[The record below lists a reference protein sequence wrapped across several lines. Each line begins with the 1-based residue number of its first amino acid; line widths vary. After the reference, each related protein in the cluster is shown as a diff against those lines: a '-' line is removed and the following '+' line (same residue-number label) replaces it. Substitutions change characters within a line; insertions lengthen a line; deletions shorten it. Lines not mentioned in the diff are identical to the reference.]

1 MKIKC
6 LGASG
11 CVTGSCFLLDNGKQ
25 FLIDC
30 GLFQGGKQME
40 ALNRTDWGFDPR
52 NIEALFLTH
61 AHIDHCGRIP
71 KLVRDGF
78 KGKIY
83 ATLPTVELAKILL
96 LDSAHIQEMEAEW
109 ESRKN
114 RRRGK
119 TDVQPLYTVKDAE
132 KSLSRFEV
140 LPKDERVSLDED
152 LAFCFR
158 NAGHILGS
166 SILELWC
173 GTGTQTRKIVFTG
186 DLGHKNQLIV
196 QDPHYILDSDV
207 LFVEST
213 YGNRNHKSFEAS
225 RAELLE
231 AILFSYHHNEKVI
244 IPAFAV
250 ARTQELLYIIGEFF
264 RSGQIPSMP
273 VYLDSPLAIAATNIF
288 RRMKDFYDEETQAL
302 VSTGVDPFSFPQLIL
317 SHTAQESMRINES
330 SGPGIVIAGN
340 GMCTAGR
347 IKHHLKHN
355 LWRKGAS
362 IVFVGYQ
369 AAGTIGRKIVE
380 GARAV
385 RVFSENLA
393 VRARVFTIGGFSA
406 HADQSDLFEWL
417 SHYENRDVDVYVI
430 HGEEHIST
438 SFASLIRQRFGFRS
452 HVPAIGDVIPITIP
466 GARAVTA
473 PSVGAER
480 LPGLSNLLRKADE
493 IRRLIEV
500 APEAI
505 PEDAL
510 RAIEEEL
517 SQATSRVESILHKQK
532 EP

>member
-1 MKIKC
+1 MRIKC

-25 FLIDC
+25 YLIDC

-40 ALNRTDWGFDPR
+40 ALNHKDWGFDPR

-119 TDVQPLYTVKDAE
+119 TDVQALYTVKDAE
-132 KSLSRFEV
+132 RSLSRFEV
-140 LPKDERVSLDED
+140 LPKDERVSLDDD
-152 LAFCFR
+152 LTFCFR

-173 GTGTQTRKIVFTG
+173 GKGTQSRKIVFTG
-186 DLGHKNQLIV
+186 DLGHRNQLIV
-196 QDPHYILDSDV
+196 QDPHYVVGSDV

-213 YGNRNHKSFEAS
+213 YGNRNHKSFDAS

-231 AILFSYHHNEKVI
+231 AILYSYHHNEKVI

-264 RSGQIPSMP
+264 RKGQIPSMP
-273 VYLDSPLAIAATNIF
+273 VYLDSPLAIAATGIF
-288 RRMKDFYDEETQAL
+288 RRMKEFYDEETLAL
-302 VSTGVDPFSFPQLIL
+302 VNEGVDPFSFPQLIL
-317 SHTAQESMRINES
+317 SHTAQDSIQINES
-330 SGPGIVIAGN
+330 GGPGIVIAGN

-430 HGEEHIST
+430 HGEEHISA
-438 SFASLIRQRFGFRS
+438 SFASLIHQRFGFRS
-452 HVPAIGDVIPITIP
+452 HVPAIGDVIPITLP
-466 GARAVTA
+466 EARAVPG
-473 PSVGAER
+473 PSLSESRESALGA
-480 LPGLSNLLRKADE
+480 LLGKADAL
-493 IRRLIEV
+493 RRLLEV
-500 APEAI
+500 APEAMS
-505 PEDAL
+505 EDAL
-510 RAIEEEL
+510 RAIEDEL
-517 SQATSRVESILHKQK
+517 TQATSRLQEILRKAQ
-532 EP
+532 

>member
-1 MKIKC
+1 MRIKC

-25 FLIDC
+25 YLIDC

-40 ALNRTDWGFDPR
+40 ALNRKDWGFDPR

-61 AHIDHCGRIP
+61 AHVDHCGRIP
-71 KLVRDGF
+71 KLVHDGF
-78 KGKIY
+78 RGKIY
-83 ATLPTVELAKILL
+83 ATMPTVELAKILL

-114 RRRGK
+114 RRRGR

-132 KSLSRFEV
+132 KALSRFEV
-140 LPKDERVSLDED
+140 LSWDERTSLEDD

-196 QDPHYILDSDV
+196 QAPHYVLGSDI

-225 RAELLE
+225 RAELVE
-231 AILFSYHHNEKVI
+231 AILYSYQHNEKVI

-264 RSGQIPSMP
+264 RNGQIPSMP
-273 VYLDSPLAIAATNIF
+273 VYLDSPLAIAATGIF
-288 RRMKDFYDEETQAL
+288 RRMKEFYDEETLAL
-302 VSTGVDPFSFPQLIL
+302 VNEGVDPFSFPQLVL
-317 SHTAQESMRINES
+317 SHTAQDSMRINELP
-330 SGPGIVIAGN
+330 GPAIVIAGN

-362 IVFVGYQ
+362 IVFVGFQ

-438 SFASLIRQRFGFRS
+438 SFAGLIHQRFGFRS
-452 HVPAIGDVIPITIP
+452 HVPAIGDVIPITLP
-466 GARAVTA
+466 QAHVATQLRAEDARTSAL
-473 PSVGAER
+473 G
-480 LPGLSNLLRKADE
+480 NLLGKADAL
-493 IRRLIEV
+493 RRMLET

-505 PEDAL
+505 PEEAL
-510 RAIEEEL
+510 RAIEIEL
-517 SQATSRVESILHKQK
+517 AQATSRLQDILEKAQ
-532 EP
+532 

>member
-1 MKIKC
+1 MNITC

-11 CVTGSCFLLDNGKQ
+11 CVTGSCFLLDSGEQ
-25 FLIDC
+25 YLIDC

-40 ALNRTDWGFDPR
+40 ALNRKEWGFDPR
-52 NIEALFLTH
+52 GIKALFLTH

-78 KGKIY
+78 HGKIY
-83 ATLPTVELAKILL
+83 ASLPTVELAKILL

-119 TDVQPLYTVKDAE
+119 ADVQPLYTVADAE
-132 KSLSRFEV
+132 KALTHFEV
-140 LPKDERVSLDED
+140 LPKDERIALNDSLA
-152 LAFCFR
+152 LCFR

-173 GTGTQTRKIVFTG
+173 GTGKDSRKIVFTG
-186 DLGHKNQLIV
+186 DLGHRNQLIV
-196 QDPHYILDSDV
+196 QAPHTVLRADILF
-207 LFVEST
+207 LEST

-231 AILFSYHHNEKVI
+231 AILYSYHHNEKVI

-273 VYLDSPLAIAATNIF
+273 VYLDSPLAIAATGIF
-288 RRMKDFYDEETQAL
+288 RRMKDFFGEDTQAL
-302 VSTGVDPFSFPQLIL
+302 FHEGVDPFSFPQLVL
-317 SHTAQESMRINES
+317 SHTAQDSMRINES
-330 SGPGIVIAGN
+330 AGTGIVIAGN

-362 IVFVGYQ
+362 IVFVGFQ
-369 AAGTIGRKIVE
+369 AAGTIGRKIVD

-406 HADQSDLFEWL
+406 HGDQADLLEWL
-417 SHYENRDVDVYVI
+417 SHFETRDMDVYVI
-430 HGEEHIST
+430 HGEEHICIA
-438 SFASLIRQRFGFRS
+438 FAELIQRRFGVRS
-452 HVPAIGDVIPITIP
+452 HVPGIGDIVSIMAPMARPGRVPSRPAKRAIGLD
-466 GARAVTA
+466 A
-473 PSVGAER
+473 
-480 LPGLSNLLRKADE
+480 LLQQADE
-493 IRRLIEV
+493 LRRLLEV
-500 APEAI
+500 APEGLPA
-505 PEDAL
+505 DTV
-510 RAIEEEL
+510 RKIEAEL
-517 SQATSRVESILHKQK
+517 SLAKSRLDSILKGDD
-532 EP
+532 